1 MLVDIIYKWAAVIFW
16 IMQSRN
22 NGDGQD
28 NGIQEV
34 YGMGRDVNAIR
45 NAIEGGET
53 ALGIEFGSTRIKAV
67 LIDAQHEVLA
77 SGNHDWENQLVNNI
91 WTYSL
96 DAIWKGLQDCYQDLA
111 RSVREQFGTEIRTV
125 GSIGFSAM
133 MHGYMAFDKEGSL
146 LVPFRTWRNTITQEA
161 SEKLTAV
168 FNYHIPQRWSIA
180 HLYQAILNN
189 EEHVDKVAFFTT
201 LAGYIHWQ
209 LCGQKVLGVGEASGM
224 FPIDIDTKDFN
235 KRMVAQFDK
244 LVADRKL
251 GWQLADIMPRVLTA
265 GENAGTLTAEGAK
278 LLDVTGTLQA
288 GIPMCPPEGDAGT
301 GMVATNS
308 VAKRTGNISAGT
320 SVFAMAVLEKELS
333 RAYEELD
340 LVTTPDGSLVAM
352 VHCNNCTSD
361 LNAWVHLFG
370 EFQEAMGGKVDMNE
384 LYGTLYRKA
393 LEGDADCGGLLAY
406 GYFSGEHV
414 TGFTEGRPLF
424 ARTPDAKFTLANFMR
439 VNLFTALGAIKIG
452 MDILSKQEHVTLDEL
467 LGHGGLFKTEGVG
480 QKVVAAAVNVP
491 VSVMKTAGEGGAWG
505 IAVLANYMM
514 KRADGESLGDYLNNR
529 VFAGEESVRVEPDA
543 RDVAGFET
551 FIERYK
557 KGLAIERAAVEAL
570 R

>member
-1 MLVDIIYKWAAVIFW
+1 
-16 IMQSRN
+16 
-22 NGDGQD
+22 
-28 NGIQEV
+28 
-34 YGMGRDVNAIR
+34 MGLDAKS
-45 NAIEGGET
+45 AIESGRT

-67 LIDAQHEVLA
+67 LIDENHEVLA
-77 SGNHDWENQLVNNI
+77 IGNYDWENQLVNNI

-111 RSVREQFGTEIRTV
+111 KSVQEQYGTQIKTL
-125 GSIGFSAM
+125 GSLGFSAM
-133 MHGYMAFDKEGSL
+133 MHGYMAFDKDGEL

-161 SEKLTAV
+161 SEKLTEL
-168 FNYHIPQRWSIA
+168 FQYHIPQRWSIA
-180 HLYQAILNN
+180 HLYQAILNG
-189 EEHVDKVAFFTT
+189 EEHVGSVAFFTT
-201 LAGYIHWQ
+201 LAGYIHWK
-209 LCGQKVLGVGEASGM
+209 LSGEKVLGVGEASGM

-235 KRMVAQFDK
+235 SRMISQFDELVKDRNFSWK
-244 LVADRKL
+244 LA
-251 GWQLADIMPRVLTA
+251 QIMPKVLVSGDRA
-265 GENAGTLTAEGAK
+265 GALTETGAK
-278 LLDVTGTLQA
+278 LLDVTGILQP

-308 VAKRTGNISAGT
+308 VAQRTGNISAGT
-320 SVFAMAVLEKELS
+320 SVFAMAVLEKDLS
-333 RAYEELD
+333 KSYDELD

-361 LNAWVHLFG
+361 LNAWVNLFK
-370 EFQEAMGGKVDMNE
+370 EFQETMGQKVDMNE

-414 TGFTEGRPLF
+414 TGFEEGRPLF
-424 ARTPDAKFTLANFMR
+424 VRTPDAKFNLANFMR

-452 MDILSKQEHVTLDEL
+452 MDILFKQENVTLDEL

-514 KRADGESLGDYLNNR
+514 KKDADESLSAYLANK
-529 VFAGEESVRVEPDA
+529 VFAGEESVRMAPDA
-543 RDVAGFET
+543 ADVAGFET

-557 KGLAIERAAVEAL
+557 NGLAIERAAVDHL
-570 R
+570 

>member
-1 MLVDIIYKWAAVIFW
+1 
-16 IMQSRN
+16 
-22 NGDGQD
+22 
-28 NGIQEV
+28 
-34 YGMGRDVNAIR
+34 MGLDARS
-45 NAIEGGET
+45 AIESGRT

-67 LIDAQHEVLA
+67 LIDENHEVLA
-77 SGNHDWENQLVNNI
+77 IGNYDWENQLVNNI

-96 DAIWKGLQDCYQDLA
+96 EAIWKGLQDCYQDLA
-111 RSVREQFGTEIRTV
+111 KSVQEKYGTQIKTL
-125 GSIGFSAM
+125 GSLGFSAM
-133 MHGYMAFDKEGSL
+133 MHGYMAFDKDGEL

-161 SEKLTAV
+161 SGKLTEL
-168 FNYHIPQRWSIA
+168 FQYHIPQRWSIA
-180 HLYQAILNN
+180 HLYQAILNG
-189 EEHVDKVAFFTT
+189 EEHVGSVDFFTT

-209 LCGQKVLGVGEASGM
+209 LSGEKVLGVGEASGM

-235 KRMVAQFDK
+235 KRMISQFDE
-244 LVADRKL
+244 LVKDKNFAWK
-251 GWQLADIMPRVLTA
+251 LADIMPKVLVS
-265 GENAGTLTAEGAK
+265 GDQAGTLTEAGAK

-308 VAKRTGNISAGT
+308 VAQRTGNISAGT
-320 SVFAMAVLEKELS
+320 PVFAMAELEKDLS
-333 RAYEELD
+333 KSYDELD

-361 LNAWVHLFG
+361 LNAWVNLFK
-370 EFQEAMGGKVDMNE
+370 EFQEAMGQKADMNE

-406 GYFSGEHV
+406 NYFSGEHV
-414 TGFTEGRPLF
+414 TGFEEGRPLF
-424 ARTPDAKFTLANFMR
+424 VRTPNAKFSLANFMR

-452 MDILSKQEHVTLDEL
+452 MDILFKQENVTLDEL
-467 LGHGGLFKTEGVG
+467 LGHGGLFKTEGVA

-505 IAVLANYMM
+505 IAVLANYMV
-514 KRADGESLGDYLNNR
+514 KKDAGESLSDYLNHR
-529 VFAGEESVRVEPDA
+529 VFAGEESVRMAPDA
-543 RDVAGFET
+543 ADVAGFET

-557 KGLAIERAAVEAL
+557 KGLAIERAAVDNL
-570 R
+570 

>member
-1 MLVDIIYKWAAVIFW
+1 
-16 IMQSRN
+16 
-22 NGDGQD
+22 
-28 NGIQEV
+28 
-34 YGMGRDVNAIR
+34 MGLDVNNARSAIADG
-45 NAIEGGET
+45 NT

-67 LIDAQHEVLA
+67 LIDENHEVLA
-77 SGNHDWENQLVNNI
+77 IGNYDWENQLVNNI

-111 RSVREQFGTEIRTV
+111 GNVKEKYGVSITAL

-133 MHGYMAFDKEGSL
+133 MHGYMAFDKEGTL

-161 SEKLTAV
+161 SEKLTKL

-180 HLYQAILNN
+180 HLYQAILNG
-189 EEHVDKVAFFTT
+189 EEHVGKVDYFTT

-209 LCGQKVLGVGEASGM
+209 LCGEKVLGVGEASGM

-235 KRMVAQFDK
+235 KKMIAQFDE
-244 LVADRKL
+244 LVADKNYPWKL
-251 GWQLADIMPRVLTA
+251 EEIMPKVLVA
-265 GENAGTLTAEGAK
+265 GEKAGTLSAQGAK
-278 LLDVTGTLQA
+278 LLDVTGSLQA

-308 VAKRTGNISAGT
+308 VAQRTGNISAGT
-320 SVFAMAVLEKELS
+320 SVFAMAVLEKDLS
-333 RAYEELD
+333 KSYDELD

-361 LNAWVHLFG
+361 LNAWVNIFR
-370 EFQEAMGGKVDMNE
+370 EFQESMGQKADMNE

-393 LEGDADCGGLLAY
+393 LEGDADCGGLLSY

-414 TGFTEGRPLF
+414 TGFEEGRPLF
-424 ARTPDAKFTLANFMR
+424 VRTPDAKFTLANFMR
-439 VNLFTALGAIKIG
+439 VHLFTALGAIKIG
-452 MDILSKQEHVTLDEL
+452 MDILFKQEHVVLDEL

-514 KRADGESLGDYLNNR
+514 KKGADETLGDYLNSK
-529 VFAGEESVRVEPDA
+529 VFAGEESSRMEPDPK
-543 RDVAGFET
+543 DVAGFEA
-551 FIERYK
+551 FIGRYRN
-557 KGLAIERAAVEAL
+557 GLAIERAAVQNMKC
-570 R
+570 

>member
-1 MLVDIIYKWAAVIFW
+1 
-16 IMQSRN
+16 
-22 NGDGQD
+22 
-28 NGIQEV
+28 
-34 YGMGRDVNAIR
+34 MGLDAKS
-45 NAIEGGET
+45 AIESGKT

-67 LIDAQHEVLA
+67 LIDENHETLA
-77 SGNHDWENQLVNNI
+77 IGNYDWENQLVNNI

-96 DAIWKGLQDCYQDLA
+96 EAIWKGLQDCYQDLVK
-111 RSVREQFGTEIRTV
+111 SVQEKYGIPIKTL
-125 GSIGFSAM
+125 GSLGFSAM
-133 MHGYMAFDKEGSL
+133 MHGYMAFDKDGEL

-161 SEKLTAV
+161 SEKLTKL
-168 FNYHIPQRWSIA
+168 FDYHIPQRWSIA
-180 HLYQAILNN
+180 HLYQAILNG
-189 EEHVDKVAFFTT
+189 EEHVGKVDFFTT
-201 LAGYIHWQ
+201 LAGYIHWK
-209 LCGQKVLGVGEASGM
+209 LSGEKVLGVGEASGM
-224 FPIDIDTKDFN
+224 FPIDIDKKSFN
-235 KRMVAQFDK
+235 ERMIGQFDM
-244 LVADRKL
+244 LVAEKEFSWR
-251 GWQLADIMPRVLTA
+251 LADIMPKVFVSGDR
-265 GENAGTLTAEGAK
+265 AGTLTEVGAR

-288 GIPMCPPEGDAGT
+288 GVPMCPPEGDAGT

-308 VAKRTGNISAGT
+308 VAQRTGNISAGT
-320 SVFAMAVLEKELS
+320 SVFAMAVLEKDLS
-333 RAYEELD
+333 KSYDELD

-361 LNAWVHLFG
+361 LNAWVNLFK
-370 EFQEAMGGKVDMNE
+370 EFQESMGQKVDMNE

-414 TGFTEGRPLF
+414 TGFEEGRPLF
-424 ARTPDAKFTLANFMR
+424 VRTPNAKFTLANFMR

-452 MDILSKQEHVTLDEL
+452 MDILFKQENVTLDEL

-514 KRADGESLGDYLNNR
+514 KKGADESLGDYLNNK
-529 VFAGEESVRVEPDA
+529 VFAGEESVRMEPDA
-543 RDVAGFET
+543 TDVAGFEA

-557 KGLAIERAAVEAL
+557 KGLAIERAAVDNL
-570 R
+570 

>member
-1 MLVDIIYKWAAVIFW
+1 
-16 IMQSRN
+16 
-22 NGDGQD
+22 
-28 NGIQEV
+28 
-34 YGMGRDVNAIR
+34 MGLDAKS
-45 NAIEGGET
+45 AIESGKT

-67 LIDAQHEVLA
+67 LIDENHKVLA
-77 SGNHDWENQLVNNI
+77 IGNHDWENQLVNNI

-111 RSVREQFGTEIRTV
+111 KSVQEKYGTQIKTL
-125 GSIGFSAM
+125 GSLGFSAM
-133 MHGYMAFDKEGSL
+133 MHGYMAFDKEGAL

-161 SEKLTAV
+161 SEKLTSL
-168 FNYHIPQRWSIA
+168 FEYHIPQRWSIA
-180 HLYQAILNN
+180 HLYQAILNG
-189 EEHVDKVAFFTT
+189 EEHVGRIDFFTT

-209 LCGQKVLGVGEASGM
+209 LSGEKVLGVGEASGM
-224 FPIDIDTKDFN
+224 FPIDIDTKKFN
-235 KRMVAQFDK
+235 ARMIGQFDA
-244 LVADRKL
+244 LVAAKNFS
-251 GWQLADIMPRVLTA
+251 WKLADIMPKVLVS
-265 GENAGTLTAEGAK
+265 GENAGTLTEAGAK

-308 VAKRTGNISAGT
+308 VAQRTGNISAGT
-320 SVFAMAVLEKELS
+320 SVFAMAVLEKDLS
-333 RAYEELD
+333 KSYDALD

-361 LNAWVHLFG
+361 LNAWVNIFK
-370 EFQEAMGGKVDMNE
+370 EFQESMGQKVDMNA

-414 TGFTEGRPLF
+414 TGFEEGRPLF
-424 ARTPDAKFTLANFMR
+424 VRTPDAKFTLANFMR

-452 MDILSKQEHVTLDEL
+452 MDILFQQEHVTLDEL

-514 KRADGESLGDYLNNR
+514 KKNAQESLSDYLNKR

-543 RDVAGFET
+543 ADVAGFET

-557 KGLAIERAAVEAL
+557 KGLAIERAAVDNL
-570 R
+570 